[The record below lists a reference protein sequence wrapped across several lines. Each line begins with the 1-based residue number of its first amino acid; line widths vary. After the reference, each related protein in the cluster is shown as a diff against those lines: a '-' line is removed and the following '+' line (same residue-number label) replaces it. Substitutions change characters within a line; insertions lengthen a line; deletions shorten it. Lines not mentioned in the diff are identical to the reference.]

1 MFKLFS
7 EFQCK
12 FGGHIIGSF
21 IVRGRVPE
29 PPTHPCPFSS
39 RDSKTQLKRKVG
51 VQLISDLLFLIR
63 KQYSNEINIPGQGLG
78 LQDWLSVAEPSQSL
92 PPLAGSGLLHSR
104 FLVLDPPLHGLLQFG
119 HEDQLLQLPWTITIV
134 RTLQECFI
142 PGGE

>member
-21 IVRGRVPE
+21 IVRGRASE
-29 PPTHPCPFSS
+29 PPTQPRPSS
-39 RDSKTQLKRKVG
+39 LRDSETQLKRKVG

-63 KQYSNEINIPGQGLG
+63 KQYSIELNRPGQGLE
-78 LQDWLSVAEPSQSL
+78 LQDWRSVAEPSQSL

-104 FLVLDPPLHGLLQFG
+104 FLVLDPPLQGLLQFG
-119 HEDQLLQLPWTITIV
+119 HEDQLLQLP
-134 RTLQECFI
+134 
-142 PGGE
+142 